1 MPRKKSGFT
10 QKKYYKQNKEGISWV
25 KKQRYRDDPEY
36 REKIL
41 QRAKEAHLKKKGISG
56 VERVDSNIFRIDGIT
71 YYTVN
76 HIAKACDV
84 SSSLISYYHEM
95 GYLPK
100 PKQIGEYTW
109 RMYRSEYVE
118 AVIPIITDYL
128 NRVFTS
134 PQEMA
139 EKLSKKLGDLLKEI
153 TE

>member
-10 QKKYYKQNKEGISWV
+10 QKKYYKQNKQGISWV

-76 HIAKACDV
+76 EFFVNTFFQNQYIFEK
-84 SSSLISYYHEM
+84 
-95 GYLPK
+95 
-100 PKQIGEYTW
+100 
-109 RMYRSEYVE
+109 
-118 AVIPIITDYL
+118 ITML
-128 NRVFTS
+128 EF
-134 PQEMA
+134 Q
-139 EKLSKKLGDLLKEI
+139 
-153 TE
+153 